1 MISIICVYNNDKIL
15 NECLKESLKLQKQ
28 IEYETIFVD
37 SRKYKFHSAAEA
49 LNYAGNLANGEYLIF
64 LHQDIVLVD
73 NTLSEI
79 YDYCKNNQFGIMG
92 VAGAKYDY
100 GEIVDY
106 SKIVHGLKKK
116 NASTNDDFRGPLQVD
131 TLEEC
136 LLVIPRE
143 VFHRYKFTEY
153 YNTWHLYGTEYCL
166 KMKNV
171 NQKILVVPV
180 YLWHKSSGASLNLN
194 YFDAI
199 KALAKEYKNKTKIIV
214 TLFGGWPTNCILINL
229 KCFYRKI
236 RFKVKGI

>member
-1 MISIICVYNNDKIL
+1 
-15 NECLKESLKLQKQ
+15 
-28 IEYETIFVD
+28 
-37 SRKYKFHSAAEA
+37 
-49 LNYAGNLANGEYLIF
+49 
-64 LHQDIVLVD
+64 
-73 NTLSEI
+73 
-79 YDYCKNNQFGIMG
+79 MG

-116 NASTNDDFRGPLQVD
+116 NASTNYDFRGPLQVD
-131 TLEEC
+131 TLDEC

-194 YFDAI
+194 YF
-199 KALAKEYKNKTKIIV
+199 
-214 TLFGGWPTNCILINL
+214 
-229 KCFYRKI
+229 
-236 RFKVKGI
+236 